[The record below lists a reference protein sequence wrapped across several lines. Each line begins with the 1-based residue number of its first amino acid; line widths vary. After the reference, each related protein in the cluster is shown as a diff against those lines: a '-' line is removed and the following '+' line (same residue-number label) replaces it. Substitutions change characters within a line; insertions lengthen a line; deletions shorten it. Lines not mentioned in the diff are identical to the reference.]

1 MGFESLFRKIT
12 DYKWE
17 LPKGY
22 KPGMKVPA
30 IFYINRKLMQILE
43 RDAVEQAANVA
54 TMPGIVKASLV
65 MPDVHVGYG
74 FPIGGVAGF
83 DVEEGVVSPGGVGF
97 DINCLSPN
105 SKVLTDE
112 GYWIEIKDIPSRIE
126 REKLKVYD
134 IDEGHNDSSEI
145 LFVSAR
151 EIGDERAVR
160 IVTEG
165 GRVIE
170 GSLDHPIL
178 TKNGYKR
185 MDEIEVGEC
194 VVVYPF
200 DGVEYEESDYV
211 ILREEDFEG
220 CSPQIVRY
228 LKEREL
234 VPLRMNDPKVGIIAR
249 LLGFALG
256 DGCIHVDGGRYILTF
271 FGERETLEEIARD
284 LERLGVK
291 PSKIRSRCRKIR
303 IKSPWG
309 EYESEC
315 HENSLRVSSRA
326 FALLMSKLGVPIG
339 KKTEKSYRVPD
350 WIKKAPKWVKRCF
363 LAGLFGADGSEV
375 VFKRYT
381 PLPISLTQ
389 SKDENLKNPLLE
401 FLEDLRDL
409 LREFDVESTVYEVK
423 SLEGKVTYRLSIV
436 GERSIRNFLSRIGY
450 EYSRR
455 KKERGLIA
463 LEYLKRKRKVKEIRE
478 DAVRRAKTIYKASG
492 SISKAYRCVKGRY
505 VNRRL
510 IERAIYDESQEVRVA
525 NSFPTFEEFERRY
538 ALPGGF
544 VLDRVVRVETFKPNY
559 DKFYDIGVVHGAH
572 NFVANGVVVHNCGVR
587 LIRSNL
593 TVDEVRPKIKELI
606 DELFVAVPSGV
617 GSEGRL
623 RVSNRELDEILVE
636 GAKWAVE
643 NGYGY
648 ERDLEHCEENGAL
661 EGAKPEVVSRTARE
675 RGRPQLGTLGSGNHF
690 LEVQYVEKIYDE
702 ECAKAMGLEEG
713 MVTVMV
719 HCGSRGLGHQVC
731 SDFLVVLDRAVKKYG
746 IKLPDRQLACAPI
759 NSKEGQD
766 YFGGM
771 AASANY
777 AWCNRQIITHWVR
790 ETFQK
795 VFRMSEEDLGME
807 LIYDVAHNIAKFET
821 HRVDGKKVRL
831 CVHRKGA
838 TRAFGPNHPEIPKDY
853 QKIGQ
858 PVLIPGSMGTPSYV
872 LVGTEK
878 AMEETFGSTCHGSG
892 RVMSRAAAK
901 RRLRGD
907 QVKNKLLKQGIYVR
921 ATHGAIL
928 AEEAPEAYKMSD
940 DVVEVVHRA
949 GISKIVARL
958 RPLGV
963 AKG

>member
-17 LPKGY
+17 LPKSY
-22 KPGMKVPA
+22 KPGMRVPA
-30 IFYINRKLMQILE
+30 VFYISRKLMQLLE
-43 RDAVEQAANVA
+43 KDAVEQAANVA
-54 TMPGIVKASLV
+54 TLPGIQKASLV

-83 DVEEGVVSPGGVGF
+83 DVEEGVISPGGVGF

-105 SKVLTDE
+105 SSILTE
-112 GYWIEIKDIPSRIE
+112 HGYWIKIE
-126 REKLKVYD
+126 DLPANGENVKVYD
-134 IDEGHNDSSEI
+134 VEEGHNDSGE
-145 LFVSAR
+145 LAFVSAR
-151 EIGDERAVR
+151 SADDKAIRITTEFGRVLEGSSDHPVLTRKGYKNLGEIKEGDE
-160 IVTEG
+160 
-165 GRVIE
+165 
-170 GSLDHPIL
+170 
-178 TKNGYKR
+178 
-185 MDEIEVGEC
+185 

-200 DGVEYEESDYV
+200 EGVEFEQ
-211 ILREEDFEG
+211 FEG
-220 CSPQIVRY
+220 TILNEDDFKDYDAQIVRY
-228 LKEREL
+228 LRERKL
-234 VPLRMNDPKVGIIAR
+234 IPLRYEDKRIGTIAR
-249 LLGFALG
+249 LLGFAFG
-256 DGCIHVDGGRYILTF
+256 DGCIVKSGKRLTLEF
-271 FGERETLEEIARD
+271 YGKLETLEEVAKD
-284 LERLGVK
+284 LESLGVK
-291 PSKIRSRCRKIR
+291 ASKAYSRRRHLKIRSPYSEYYSDCTDCRIR
-303 IKSPWG
+303 VTARS
-309 EYESEC
+309 
-315 HENSLRVSSRA
+315 
-326 FALLMSKLGVPIG
+326 FAILMHKLGLPIG
-339 KKTEKSYRVPD
+339 KKTEQPYRIPD
-350 WIKKAPKWVKRCF
+350 WIKKAPLWVKRNF
-363 LAGLFGADGSEV
+363 LAGLFGADGSKV
-375 VFKRYT
+375 VFKGYT
-381 PLPISLTQ
+381 PLPINITQ
-389 SKDENLKNPLLE
+389 SKSKELE
-401 FLEDLRDL
+401 SN
-409 LREFDVESTVYEVK
+409 LREFMEDIKGLLKEFEIESTIYEVK
-423 SLEGKVTYRLSIV
+423 SLEGSVTLRLAIV
-436 GERSIRNFLSRIGY
+436 GEENVRKFLAKIGY
-450 EYSRR
+450 EYSRE
-455 KKERGLIA
+455 KKELGLLA
-463 LEYLKRKRKVKEIRE
+463 LEYLKRKNLIKEL
-478 DAVRRAKTIYKASG
+478 RAKAIESAREIHERTG
-492 SISKAYRCVKGRY
+492 SLKNACAVCCEY

-510 IERAIYDESQEVRVA
+510 VERALYENVEDVRVPE
-525 NSFPTFEEFERRY
+525 NFPTFEEFVERFG
-538 ALPGGF
+538 ASGGF
-544 VLDRVVRVETFKPNY
+544 VYDRVVKVEIVEPKY
-559 DKFYDIGVVHGAH
+559 DLFYDIGVLHKAH
-572 NFVANGVVVHNCGVR
+572 NFIANGIVVHNCGVR

-623 RVSNRELDEILVE
+623 RVSDRELNEILVE
-636 GAKWAVE
+636 GARWAVE

-648 ERDLEHCEENGAL
+648 EKDLEHCEENGAM

-675 RGRPQLGTLGSGNHF
+675 RGKPQLGTLGSGNHF

-731 SDFLVVLDRAVKKYG
+731 SDFLVVLDRAVRKYG

-795 VFRMSEEDLGME
+795 VFRMSEDDLGME
-807 LIYDVAHNIAKFET
+807 LVYDVAHNIAKFET
-821 HRVDGKKVRL
+821 HKVDGKKMKL

-838 TRAFGPNHPEIPKDY
+838 TRAFGPGHPDIPKDY

-907 QVKNKLLKQGIYVR
+907 QVKNRLLKQGIYVR
-921 ATHGAIL
+921 ATHGALL

>member
-1 MGFESLFRKIT
+1 MGLESLFRKIT

-22 KPGMKVPA
+22 KPGMRVPA

-43 RDAVEQAANVA
+43 KDAVEQAANVA
-54 TMPGIVKASLV
+54 TLPGIQKASLV

-83 DVEEGVVSPGGVGF
+83 DAEEGVISPGGVGF
-97 DINCLSPN
+97 DI
-105 SKVLTDE
+105 
-112 GYWIEIKDIPSRIE
+112 
-126 REKLKVYD
+126 
-134 IDEGHNDSSEI
+134 
-145 LFVSAR
+145 
-151 EIGDERAVR
+151 
-160 IVTEG
+160 
-165 GRVIE
+165 
-170 GSLDHPIL
+170 
-178 TKNGYKR
+178 
-185 MDEIEVGEC
+185 
-194 VVVYPF
+194 
-200 DGVEYEESDYV
+200 
-211 ILREEDFEG
+211 
-220 CSPQIVRY
+220 
-228 LKEREL
+228 
-234 VPLRMNDPKVGIIAR
+234 
-249 LLGFALG
+249 
-256 DGCIHVDGGRYILTF
+256 
-271 FGERETLEEIARD
+271 
-284 LERLGVK
+284 
-291 PSKIRSRCRKIR
+291 
-303 IKSPWG
+303 
-309 EYESEC
+309 
-315 HENSLRVSSRA
+315 
-326 FALLMSKLGVPIG
+326 
-339 KKTEKSYRVPD
+339 
-350 WIKKAPKWVKRCF
+350 
-363 LAGLFGADGSEV
+363 
-375 VFKRYT
+375 
-381 PLPISLTQ
+381 
-389 SKDENLKNPLLE
+389 
-401 FLEDLRDL
+401 
-409 LREFDVESTVYEVK
+409 
-423 SLEGKVTYRLSIV
+423 
-436 GERSIRNFLSRIGY
+436 
-450 EYSRR
+450 
-455 KKERGLIA
+455 
-463 LEYLKRKRKVKEIRE
+463 
-478 DAVRRAKTIYKASG
+478 
-492 SISKAYRCVKGRY
+492 
-505 VNRRL
+505 
-510 IERAIYDESQEVRVA
+510 
-525 NSFPTFEEFERRY
+525 
-538 ALPGGF
+538 
-544 VLDRVVRVETFKPNY
+544 
-559 DKFYDIGVVHGAH
+559 
-572 NFVANGVVVHNCGVR
+572 NCGVR

-593 TVDEVRPKIKELI
+593 TVDDVRPKIKELI

-623 RVSNRELDEILVE
+623 RVSDRELDEILVN

-648 ERDLEHCEENGAL
+648 EKDLEHCEENGAM

-702 ECAKAMGLEEG
+702 ECAKVLGLEEG

-731 SDFLVVLDRAVKKYG
+731 SDFLVVLDRAVRKYG
-746 IKLPDRQLACAPI
+746 IRLPDRQLACAPI

-795 VFRMSEEDLGME
+795 VFKMSEDDLGME
-807 LIYDVAHNIAKFET
+807 LVYDVAHNIAKFET
-821 HRVDGKKVRL
+821 HKVDGKKMKL

-838 TRAFGPNHPEIPKDY
+838 TRAFGPGHPDIPKDY

-901 RRLRGD
+901 RRLRGE
-907 QVKNKLLKQGIYVR
+907 QVKNRLLKQGIYVR
-921 ATHGAIL
+921 ATHGALL

>member
-1 MGFESLFRKIT
+1 MGLESLFRKIT

-17 LPKGY
+17 LPKSY
-22 KPGMKVPA
+22 KPGMRVPA

-43 RDAVEQAANVA
+43 KDAVEQAANVA
-54 TMPGIVKASLV
+54 TLPGIQKASLV

-83 DVEEGVVSPGGVGF
+83 DVEEGIVSPGGVGF

-105 SKVLTDE
+105 SSVLTE
-112 GYWIEIKDIPSRIE
+112 HGYWVRIE
-126 REKLKVYD
+126 DLPASGENVKVYD
-134 IDEGHNDSSEI
+134 VEEGHNDSGE
-145 LFVSAR
+145 LAFVSAR
-151 EIGDERAVR
+151 SADDKAVR
-160 IVTEG
+160 ITTEF
-165 GRVIE
+165 GRVLE
-170 GSLDHPIL
+170 GSLDHPVL
-178 TKNGYKR
+178 TRKGYKKLGEIKEG
-185 MDEIEVGEC
+185 DE

-200 DGVEYEESDYV
+200 EGVEFEQ
-211 ILREEDFEG
+211 FEG
-220 CSPQIVRY
+220 TILSEDDFKGYDAQVVKY
-228 LKEREL
+228 LKERKL
-234 VPLRMNDPKVGIIAR
+234 IPLRYEDKRIGTIAR
-249 LLGFALG
+249 LLGFAFG
-256 DGCIHVDGGRYILTF
+256 DGCIVKSGKRLTLEF
-271 FGERETLEEIARD
+271 YGKLETLEEVAKD
-284 LERLGVK
+284 LESLGVK
-291 PSKIRSRCRKIR
+291 ASKAYSRRRRLKIRSPYSEYYSDCTDCRIR
-303 IKSPWG
+303 VTARS
-309 EYESEC
+309 
-315 HENSLRVSSRA
+315 
-326 FALLMSKLGVPIG
+326 FAILMHKLGLPIG
-339 KKTEKSYRVPD
+339 KKTEQPYRVPD
-350 WIKKAPKWVKRCF
+350 WIKKAPLWVKRNF
-363 LAGLFGADGSEV
+363 LAGLFGADGSKV
-375 VFKRYT
+375 VFKGYT
-381 PLPISLTQ
+381 PLPINLTQ
-389 SKDENLKNPLLE
+389 SKSKEFESNLRE
-401 FLEDLRDL
+401 FMEDVRNL
-409 LREFDVESTVYEVK
+409 LREFEIESTIYEVK
-423 SLEGKVTYRLSIV
+423 SLNGVTLRLAIV
-436 GERSIRNFLSRIGY
+436 GEENVRKFLAKIGY
-450 EYSRR
+450 EYSRE
-455 KKERGLIA
+455 KKELGLLA
-463 LEYLKRKRKVKEIRE
+463 LEYLKRKKSIKEL
-478 DAVRRAKTIYKASG
+478 RAKAIESAREIHERTGSLKKAC
-492 SISKAYRCVKGRY
+492 AVCCEY

-510 IERAIYDESQEVRVA
+510 VERALYENVEDVRVPE
-525 NSFPTFEEFERRY
+525 NFPTFEEFVERFG
-538 ALPGGF
+538 ASGGF
-544 VLDRVVRVETFKPNY
+544 VYDRVVRVETIEPEY
-559 DKFYDIGVVHGAH
+559 DLFYDIGVLHKAH
-572 NFVANGVVVHNCGVR
+572 NFIANGIVVHNCGVR

-593 TVDEVRPKIKELI
+593 TVDDVRPKIKELI

-623 RVSNRELDEILVE
+623 RVSDRELDEILVE

-648 ERDLEHCEENGAL
+648 EKDLEHCEENGAL
-661 EGAKPEVVSRTARE
+661 EGAKPEVVSRKARE

-690 LEVQYVEKIYDE
+690 LEVQYVEKVYDE
-702 ECAKAMGLEEG
+702 ECAKVMGLEEG

-731 SDFLVVLDRAVKKYG
+731 SDFLVVLDRAVRKYG

-795 VFRMSEEDLGME
+795 VFRMSEDDLGME
-807 LIYDVAHNIAKFET
+807 LVYDVAHNIAKFET
-821 HRVDGKKVRL
+821 HKVNGKKMKL

-838 TRAFGPNHPEIPKDY
+838 TRAFGPGHPDIPKDY

-907 QVKNKLLKQGIYVR
+907 QVKNRLLKQGIYVR
-921 ATHGAIL
+921 ATHGALL